1 MNRGREKI
9 RQSYLAEEKARKE
22 AEQAVLKATEEEV
35 KPVCYYIQ
43 QYTLSD
49 CHMEYHRGLVCVFF
63 VITNNAVD
71 EYVLL

>member
-35 KPVCYYIQ
+35 KPAFFLLYFTTFNSTHSLIAIQNIIEGLFVCF
-43 QYTLSD
+43 L
-49 CHMEYHRGLVCVFF
+49 
-63 VITNNAVD
+63 
-71 EYVLL
+71 